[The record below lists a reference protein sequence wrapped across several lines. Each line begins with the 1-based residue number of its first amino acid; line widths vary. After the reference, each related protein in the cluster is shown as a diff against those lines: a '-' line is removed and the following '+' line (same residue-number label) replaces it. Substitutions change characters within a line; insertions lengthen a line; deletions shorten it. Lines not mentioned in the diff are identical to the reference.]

1 MKVASNVRTK
11 KKITAGPGP
20 GDGKPGDG
28 KKKDKLPEP
37 EAGMIDIDPHASSH
51 SKDKV
56 IFNKVQKPIV
66 QAAAER
72 GSNKFYSGGAA
83 PRVGGA
89 AVKST
94 TVYTGSGA
102 SANAK
107 KVKRSGATNK
117 NVRSVTVRRRP

>member
-11 KKITAGPGP
+11 KRFTVTSGP

-72 GSNKFYSGGAA
+72 GSNKFYSGGVA
-83 PRVGGA
+83 PRVGGSA
-89 AVKST
+89 AHSEYK
-94 TVYTGSGA
+94 YTGEGA
-102 SANAK
+102 KPGAK
-107 KVKRSGATNK
+107 KLPKAPTTN
-117 NVRSVTVRRRP
+117 RTVTVTRRKRR